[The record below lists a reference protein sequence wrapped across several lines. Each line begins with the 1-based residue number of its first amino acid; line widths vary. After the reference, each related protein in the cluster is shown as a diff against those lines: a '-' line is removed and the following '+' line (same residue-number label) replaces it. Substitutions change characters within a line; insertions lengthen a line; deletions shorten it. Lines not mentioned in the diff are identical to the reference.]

1 MSNIGQEY
9 TELLSQLEH
18 IDSQTPI
25 SNIESAILEA
35 LAMVQAET
43 ALERDPSST
52 FAPSL
57 KRNEIIRGTND
68 RLRSEGK
75 VPVVFFDIRIARTAQ
90 DILSTSYSDH
100 LQRYASD
107 RLNESGDPLAVSAR
121 LAPMEDVVEVSL
133 VLALST
139 PDSFMVSDLGQ
150 ICISG

>member
-1 MSNIGQEY
+1 M
-9 TELLSQLEH
+9 
-18 IDSQTPI
+18 
-25 SNIESAILEA
+25 A
-35 LAMVQAET
+35 QAET
-43 ALERDPSST
+43 ALDRDPSST
-52 FAPSL
+52 TVPPL
-57 KRNEIIRGTND
+57 KRNEIIRATND

-107 RLNESGDPLAVSAR
+107 RLNESGDPLEVSAR